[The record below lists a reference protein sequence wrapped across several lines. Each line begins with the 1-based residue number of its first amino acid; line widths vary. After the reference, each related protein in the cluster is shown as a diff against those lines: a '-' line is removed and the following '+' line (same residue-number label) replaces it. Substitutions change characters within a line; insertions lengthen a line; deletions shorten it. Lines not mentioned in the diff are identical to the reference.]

1 MGCAIKFIQKQMNST
16 EIRFTAIETDLFVD
30 FRVLLKLLGVWCCRC
45 SDRNVLIAAAAVTTA
60 TAAVYS

>member
-30 FRVLLKLLGVWCCRC
+30 FRVLLKLLGVWWCRC
-45 SDRNVLIAAAAVTTA
+45 SDRNVLIAAAVTTA